1 MNNKPK
7 EQELYANPN
16 ANGHAAAADFFTEK
30 VERAPRSPQEVNGEL
45 YSIATPGN
53 KRGKSAKAKAKAQG
67 SSQKPK
73 ARRNTQEING
83 ELYSIATPGTQ
94 RGKSAKAKAQGSS
107 QKPKAPRNT
116 QEVNGELYS
125 IATPGT
131 QRGKSAKA
139 SPPPEEFFGFDDA
152 PPEDTYG
159 FDVYEVPAES
169 GWKPLKNKFSQPSGL
184 ECKWVPT
191 ADNASVYRPVFRFSG
206 TTASPQQ
213 GNANTANELLNIAF
227 LVYPT
232 TALGVVQKQWLFH
245 NARTITIS
253 NVVVGAAL
261 IGAMGGIAAS
271 SLSGGQPDPVSA
283 SSVSTVQPVVSQPG
297 PNPNNF
303 TTTTTGTGTALPTVT
318 PPSETTTTLS
328 DTISSTV
335 SSITSG
341 SSTTSSQNLISDTTT
356 ASTSAIT
363 SSLTTNTATSSTGSS
378 ETATTF
384 TTDTATT
391 PTTTT
396 TTTTGST
403 LTTVTQTTSTVTTTT
418 ITSFTEP
425 NTEQTGATA
434 PPRRIRLHRREITNT
449 TQGLSLGFNDLSLY
463 LRVPSPSWWRY
474 MNSRRFILPLAM
486 VASIT
491 AAIAAYFVARCNK
504 KQPITPQSI
513 DYGVWNSVANIVP
526 DNFPVEV
533 AKFGGVFANQHG
545 DFQAPTRALMQADW
559 WPGKPDLRVT
569 VYITLRAYL
578 YSAFGMDPTKNLD
591 TTGKVPRRY
600 VKRKR

>member
-7 EQELYANPN
+7 EHELYANPN

-30 VERAPRSPQEVNGEL
+30 VERAPRNTQEVNGEL

-73 ARRNTQEING
+73 ARRNTQE
-83 ELYSIATPGTQ
+83 
-94 RGKSAKAKAQGSS
+94 
-107 QKPKAPRNT
+107 
-116 QEVNGELYS
+116 VNGELYS

-139 SPPPEEFFGFDDA
+139 SPPPEAFFGFDDA
-152 PPEDTYG
+152 PPEDTYS

-227 LVYPT
+227 LMYPT

-318 PPSETTTTLS
+318 PPSETTSTLS

-335 SSITSG
+335 SSITSD

-363 SSLTTNTATSSTGSS
+363 SSLTTDTATSSTGSS

-384 TTDTATT
+384 TTNTT

-425 NTEQTGATA
+425 NTEQTGATQG
-434 PPRRIRLHRREITNT
+434 PRRIRLHRREITNT

-486 VASIT
+486 VASIS

-504 KQPITPQSI
+504 KQAITPQSI

-533 AKFGGVFANQHG
+533 AKYGGVFANQHG
-545 DFQAPTRALMQADW
+545 DFQPPTPALMEAAM

-569 VYITLRAYL
+569 VYITLRTYL
-578 YSAFGMDPTKNLD
+578 YWAFGMEPTKNLD
-591 TTGKVPRRY
+591 TSGKVPRRY